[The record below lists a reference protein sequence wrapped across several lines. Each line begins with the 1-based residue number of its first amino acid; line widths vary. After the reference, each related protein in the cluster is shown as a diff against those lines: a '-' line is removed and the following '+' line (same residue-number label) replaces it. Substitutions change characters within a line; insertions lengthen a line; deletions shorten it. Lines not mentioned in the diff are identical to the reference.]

1 MAKKS
6 SPRNG
11 RFGSRRPR
19 SRTTAALSAVV
30 AVVAVA
36 VVALQQSGV
45 IDLGNGPAENTSDG
59 APSDVSVGRSQEQLE
74 ELRIEDE
81 EDPPGYDRALFPHWD
96 SGIEDNCTTRQV
108 VLERDGED
116 VEVDD
121 NCQPVSGSWDGRYDD
136 EVLTDAQDV
145 DIDHMV
151 ALKEGWRSGAHAW
164 TTEERQRFA
173 NDLDST
179 QLWAVSASSN
189 RSKGDADPADWMPPS
204 EEVHCD
210 YVASWIEVKH
220 TWELTVDPDEEQAL
234 REVLQGC

>member
-1 MAKKS
+1 MSKKS
-6 SPRNG
+6 SSRSG
-11 RFGSRRPR
+11 RAGSRRPR
-19 SRTTAALSAVV
+19 SRTTAVLSTVV

-45 IDLGNGPAENTSDG
+45 IDLGNSPDETASGG
-59 APSDVSVGRSQEQLE
+59 APSDVSVDQAQEQLE
-74 ELRIEDE
+74 QLRVEDE

-96 SGIEDNCTTRQV
+96 DGVEDDCTARQV
-108 VLERDGED
+108 VLKRDGED
-116 VEVDD
+116 VVTDED
-121 NCQPVSGSWDGRYDD
+121 CQPTSGNWDGRYDD

-164 TTEERQRFA
+164 TTEERQAFA
-173 NDLDST
+173 NDLDSS

-189 RSKGDADPADWMPPS
+189 RSKGDSDPADWMPPS
-204 EEVHCD
+204 EEIHCD

-234 REVLQGC
+234 REVLETC